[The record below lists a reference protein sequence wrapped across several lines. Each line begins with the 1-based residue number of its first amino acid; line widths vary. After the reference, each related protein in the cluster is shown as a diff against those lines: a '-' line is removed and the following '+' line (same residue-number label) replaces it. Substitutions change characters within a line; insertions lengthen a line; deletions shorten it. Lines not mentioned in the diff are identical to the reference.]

1 MTHAIMSGKRRVTK
15 EEGLRLFR
23 AHGGVMRLREAT
35 AAGIHPATL
44 YRLRDEGAVRVMA
57 RGLYCLADQTPQVH
71 PDLITVSRK
80 VPRAVICLVSAL
92 AFHELT
98 VEVPHAVECAL
109 PRGTEPPR
117 LDHPPLRVYWFS
129 AAAYGEGIESHV
141 VDGST
146 VRVYSPE
153 KTLADCFKYRTRL
166 GMDTVLDALR
176 RYRAKFGLRADALMR
191 CARVCRVQNVMRP
204 YLEATL

>member
-1 MTHAIMSGKRRVTK
+1 M
-15 EEGLRLFR
+15 EGVQRLFR
-23 AHGGVMRLREAT
+23 AHGGVMRLREVK

-44 YRLRDEGAVRVMA
+44 YRLRDEGAIRGMA
-57 RGLYCLADQTPQVH
+57 RGLYCLADLPPQVH
-71 PDLITVSRK
+71 PDLVTVSRK

-98 VEVPHAVECAL
+98 AEVPHAVEIAL

-146 VRVYSPE
+146 LRVYSPE
-153 KTLADCFKYRTRL
+153 KTLADCFKYRKRL

-176 RYRAKFGLRADALMR
+176 RYRAKFGLRVDALMR
-191 CARVCRVQNVMRP
+191 CARMCRVQNVMRP

>member
-1 MTHAIMSGKRRVTK
+1 MKPRLTK
-15 EEGLRLFR
+15 EEALRLFR
-23 AHGGVMRLREAT
+23 AHGGVMRLREAQ

-44 YRLRDEGAVRVMA
+44 YRLRDQGTIRVMA
-57 RGLYCLADQTPQVH
+57 RGLYCLADLPPQVH
-71 PDLITVSRK
+71 PDLVAVSRK

-98 VEVPHAVECAL
+98 AEVPHAVECAL
-109 PRGTEPPR
+109 PRGMEPPR
-117 LDHPPLRVYWFS
+117 LDYPPLRVYWFGP
-129 AAAYGEGIESHV
+129 AAYAEGIEPHV
-141 VDGST
+141 VDGTT

-153 KTLADCFKYRTRL
+153 KALADCFKYRKRL

-176 RYRAKFGLRADALMR
+176 RYRAKYGLRAEALMR
-191 CARVCRVQNVMRP
+191 CARICRVQNVMRP